1 MEKSFQD
8 LQREEQKRIQAE
20 RQPLLCDYS
29 GNTGGNQE
37 QCARHYK
44 AILLTMT
51 NTPVRPNF
59 QQYPLFFCV
68 ISVFSYS
75 EKNASGERLW
85 GAISQKVRKKFFSCY
100 NGAKN

>member
-1 MEKSFQD
+1 
-8 LQREEQKRIQAE
+8 
-20 RQPLLCDYS
+20 
-29 GNTGGNQE
+29 
-37 QCARHYK
+37 
-44 AILLTMT
+44 MT